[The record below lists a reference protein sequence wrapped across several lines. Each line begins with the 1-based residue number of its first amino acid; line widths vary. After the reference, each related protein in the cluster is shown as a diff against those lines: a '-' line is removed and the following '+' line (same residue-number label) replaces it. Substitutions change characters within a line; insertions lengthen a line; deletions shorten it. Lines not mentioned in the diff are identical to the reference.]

1 LPAQIEALEHEQADI
16 TARMADANYHRV
28 GGAQIKTDRARAQEI
43 ERELEARFA
52 RWAELEEKARSAEG

>member
-1 LPAQIEALEHEQADI
+1 
-16 TARMADANYHRV
+16 MADANYHRV

-43 ERELEARFA
+43 ERELEASFA